1 MAISSH
7 ILDNG
12 SKKLNKDFENV
23 DRVEVIDNNGRVY
36 VKNSVE
42 RVWLSEQDDG
52 RTLKV
57 FVTFEEQEEI
67 CID

>member
-1 MAISSH
+1 MTEN
-7 ILDNG
+7 DPY
-12 SKKLNKDFENV
+12 KDV
-23 DRVEVIDNNGRVY
+23 TRVEVIDNNGRVY
-36 VKNSVE
+36 AKHSVE

>member
-7 ILDNG
+7 ILENG
-12 SKKLNKDFENV
+12 SKKLNKDFESV

>member
-7 ILDNG
+7 ILEHG
-12 SKKLNKDFENV
+12 SKKLNKDFESV

>member
-12 SKKLNKDFENV
+12 SKKLNKDFESV